1 MELSKRNG
9 GDLAIQLDGGEDWFG
24 TLQVSNKMNR
34 AKINHDK
41 GVFVIPG
48 EDGFDEEHEE
58 LHDLVAVEVRSGR
71 LMWDPNAEIGS
82 GTRMC
87 GSDNGIT
94 PDANGAYAGP
104 CAACP
109 NSQWGPK
116 VNGKSTPPTCQ
127 ETASIYIMQMD
138 GPGFIFTGTKSSLR
152 PVRDFFNNNF
162 RRMAR
167 PPFVRFFSM
176 KLVEQKKGSRVYYIP
191 ELILGDVVP
200 AETQQQAYEL
210 HKAIKAGSFDL
221 GGSGTSEEADA
232 PAPAPEP
239 TPAPVASK
247 PAARRPIYRQ

>member
-1 MELSKRNG
+1 MEMAKRSG
-9 GDLAIQLDGGEDWFG
+9 GELAIQLDGGEDWFG
-24 TLQVSNKMNR
+24 TLQTSNKMNR

-82 GTRMC
+82 GTRLC
-87 GSDNGIT
+87 GSDNGIQ

-116 VNGKSTPPTCQ
+116 VNGKSTPPACQ
-127 ETASIYIMQMD
+127 ETASIYVMRVD
-138 GPGFIFTGTKSSLR
+138 GPGFIFTGSKSSLR

-162 RRMAR
+162 RRVGR

-200 AETQQQAYEL
+200 AETQEQAYDL
-210 HKAIKAGSFDL
+210 YKAIKAGSFDL
-221 GGSGTSEEADA
+221 GGGNASDEAE
-232 PAPAPEP
+232 PAPAPVVEP
-239 TPAPVASK
+239 VPVAK